1 MKKRYQI
8 PTAEVM
14 KIETTCIIAASL
26 TETAGADGLGKGD
39 DWTQGAANSRD
50 GDFWDEQF
58 QETCIYGGAA
68 FSVRTWGVW
77 PLLLRQEN
85 GARY

>member
-1 MKKRYQI
+1 MKKRYQR

-14 KIETTCIIAASL
+14 KIETTCIIATSL

-50 GDFWDEQF
+50 GDFWDE
-58 QETCIYGGAA
+58 
-68 FSVRTWGVW
+68 
-77 PLLLRQEN
+77 
-85 GARY
+85 